1 MSTIQSLALRNTAER
16 HEHGCQENRIAK
28 HILDADCY
36 HEAGSFTLSFLP
48 CTLPELFTVR
58 FTSPADFT
66 EGDAIIIKNRRFTVK
81 TRTMEEPAGKLFSA
95 GAVMQCDID
104 MERNLAFITPGGEAQ
119 GDSVNLGS
127 ALPEMNGTA
136 SPGSSTSVS
145 REDHIHPID
154 TSRAPLD
161 SPALTGEPT
170 APTPTSTS
178 AATAI
183 ATKEY
188 ADRRIIALGS
198 VVGATATLIGGVN
211 VDSVTRTGA
220 GRYQI
225 KLRVPQESLNSF
237 FVLGN
242 VYANGFLNIDD
253 PIDVDTVG
261 INTSNTSN
269 AYADMNF
276 SFIVIHR

>member
-1 MSTIQSLALRNTAER
+1 MNTMQNPAMWNAKECHDHDCR
-16 HEHGCQENRIAK
+16 QGRIAGR
-28 HILDADCY
+28 IFDAACY
-36 HEAGSFTLSFLP
+36 YEAGSFTLSLLP

-58 FTSPADFT
+58 FTPSVDFT
-66 EGDAIIIKNRRFTVK
+66 AGDAFIIKGRKFTIK

-104 MERNLAFITPGGEAQ
+104 MERNLAFITPGGKSQA
-119 GDSVNLGS
+119 GGVNIGS
-127 ALPEMNGTA
+127 ALPEMNSIA
-136 SPGSSTSVS
+136 SAGSSMSVS

-161 SPALTGEPT
+161 SPVLTGEPT

-242 VYANGFLNIDD
+242 VYENGFLNIDD
-253 PIDVDTVG
+253 PIDVDIVG